1 MNKVNYEKKKTL
13 ARSKTKESVS
23 ANQMKQ
29 KKKPNAA
36 GKSDLVD
43 VKARLNLIINKDRS
57 PKETKSK
64 KVVQHH
70 HLDCFKPR
78 EIFNINTHALFQKA
92 KVKDPL
98 DSDAESNDDDNEI
111 QKLLME

>member
-1 MNKVNYEKKKTL
+1 
-13 ARSKTKESVS
+13 
-23 ANQMKQ
+23 MKQ

-64 KVVQHH
+64 KVVQHSPPTIETR
-70 HLDCFKPR
+70 KEEPR
-78 EIFNINTHALFQKA
+78 PSPIKSQPNRLPDGQIN
-92 KVKDPL
+92 
-98 DSDAESNDDDNEI
+98 
-111 QKLLME
+111 KLLLMRSMGF